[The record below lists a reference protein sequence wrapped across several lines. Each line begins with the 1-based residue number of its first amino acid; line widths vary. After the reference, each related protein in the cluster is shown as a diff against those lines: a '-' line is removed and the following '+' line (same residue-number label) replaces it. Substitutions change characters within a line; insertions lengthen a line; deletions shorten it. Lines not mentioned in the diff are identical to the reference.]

1 MSIILLALSVLPVIL
16 LLIYIY
22 RQDKYEKEPVG
33 LLLLSFFIG
42 MIAIPM
48 DLILV
53 SVVNGIHYSDSVFHA
68 AFIEAGFCEELCK
81 FAVLFLIIWWN
92 KNFNEYMDGIVY
104 AVFVGLGF
112 ACVENVLYVFQGGI
126 GTGIVRGLL
135 SVPGHFLFAI
145 IMGYFLS
152 LAKFDEK
159 KRASYLLA
167 SLFIPVLVHGL
178 FDWMLMITDVIHPL
192 ISLMILVIFIVGDVL
207 LWRMGIKYI
216 RRHQENS
223 QFKDKQ

>member
-16 LLIYIY
+16 LMLYIY
-22 RQDKYEKEPVG
+22 RQDKYEKEPLG
-33 LLLLSFFIG
+33 LLMLAFFAG

-48 DLILV
+48 DLLLV
-53 SVVNGIHYSDSVFHA
+53 ALVNGIHYSDTVFHA

-81 FAVLFLIIWWN
+81 FAVLFLIVWWN

-104 AVFVGLGF
+104 AAFVGLGF

-135 SVPGHFLFAI
+135 SVPGHFLFAV

-178 FDWMLMITDVIHPL
+178 FDWMLMITDVIHPFVSL
-192 ISLMILVIFIVGDVL
+192 ILLVVFIVGDVL

-216 RRHQENS
+216 RQHQENS

>member
-42 MIAIPM
+42 MIAIPT

-126 GTGIVRGLL
+126 GTGIIRGLL